1 MKSKTFVEPRWLAA
15 VFFGMVYLVGGGGG
29 AIFFAALWISDLA
42 RFGLGDTVL
51 TVLIEILCLVI
62 GVTILLSSVP
72 LYVLYLLP
80 KSFSLLTVSQ
90 QKIIWRCPFY
100 PSVKMRIEDC
110 EYVSVEDMADH
121 NMAMPVIR
129 GDEIAYIYLSDKP
142 FPDKYKHKADI
153 VRRKKGTITFA
164 YSDKL
169 CQELISVLPKEKTG
183 CLVSFYNRMQAAD
196 RVNKLK
202 KKNKKKGKS
211 KKK

>member
-15 VFFGMVYLVGGGGG
+15 LFFGMVFLIGGGGG
-29 AIFFAALWISDLA
+29 AIFLA
-42 RFGLGDTVL
+42 ILFVYQLVRFGLGDAG
-51 TVLIEILCLVI
+51 IIRIFSFVI
-62 GVTILLSSVP
+62 GETILLSIVA

-121 NMAMPVIR
+121 NRAMPVIR

-202 KKNKKKGKS
+202 QQNKKKRKS